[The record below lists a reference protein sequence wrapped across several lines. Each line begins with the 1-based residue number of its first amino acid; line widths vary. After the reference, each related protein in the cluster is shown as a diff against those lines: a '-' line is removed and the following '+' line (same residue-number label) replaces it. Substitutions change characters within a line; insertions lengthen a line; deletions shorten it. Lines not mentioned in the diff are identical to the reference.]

1 MDIQQLRSWIFELYD
16 PLENDR
22 QYIVFDAARANLIVD
37 VPRYSERAVR
47 LIRGTGPAALIVVT
61 NAARAREAGKM
72 RDALGVQI
80 AAHEEDAAAVEGGA
94 DVVLGDDQMVRPDA
108 RAIRIRYDAVPPG
121 AQTEAPQRRGRAP
134 GPERGVSPSENEG
147 STVLLLRKAGGVL
160 VIGDLDLT
168 SPAAKALIP
177 LEFSAVLSAQKP
189 PTWNAG
195 RDGLIAVQQEL
206 PKPTKR
212 FSILLDAPW
221 DRGYKG
227 RLEDKMSHNDP
238 IVPREVTVAREAG
251 MGPETLVVSEVT
263 RERIERAPRP
273 VRDGGTR

>member
-1 MDIQQLRSWIFELYD
+1 MDIQQLRSWIFELYE

-22 QYIVFDAARANLIVD
+22 QYIVYDAARGNLILD

-47 LIRGTGPAALIVVT
+47 LIRGTGPASLILVT

-80 AAHEEDAAAVEGGA
+80 AAHEEDAASVQGGA
-94 DVVLGDDQMVRPDA
+94 DVVLKDDQMVRPDA
-108 RAIRIRYDAVPPG
+108 RAIRIRYDA
-121 AQTEAPQRRGRAP
+121 GR
-134 GPERGVSPSENEG
+134 NEG
-147 STVLLLRKAGGVL
+147 ATVVLLRKAGGIL

-168 SPAAKALIP
+168 SRAARALMP
-177 LEFSAVLSAQKP
+177 LEFSAVLSTQTP

-195 RDGLIAVQQEL
+195 KDGLLAMQQEL
-206 PKPTKR
+206 PRPTKR
-212 FSILLDAPW
+212 FSILLDVPW

-227 RLEDKMSHNDP
+227 RLEDKMSHHDP

-263 RERIERAPRP
+263 RDRMERAPRP
-273 VRDGGTR
+273 VRDGEPR

>member
-1 MDIQQLRSWIFELYD
+1 MDIQQLRSWIFELYE

-22 QYIVFDAARANLIVD
+22 QYIVFDAARANLIID
-37 VPRYSERAVR
+37 VPTYSERAVR
-47 LIRGTGPAALIVVT
+47 LIRGTGPASLIVVT

-94 DVVLGDDQMVRPDA
+94 DVVLKDDELIRPDA
-108 RAIRIRYDAVPPG
+108 RVIRIRDEPEGRNRG
-121 AQTEAPQRRGRAP
+121 A
-134 GPERGVSPSENEG
+134 
-147 STVLLLRKAGGVL
+147 TVVLLRKAGGVL
-160 VIGDLDLT
+160 VVGDLDLT

-177 LEFSAVLSAQKP
+177 LEFSAVLSAREP

-195 RDGLIAVQQEL
+195 KDGLLAVQQEL
-206 PKPTKR
+206 PKPKKR

-221 DRGYKG
+221 DRSYRG

-251 MGPETLVVSEVT
+251 MGPETLVISEVT
-263 RERIERAPRP
+263 RDRMERAPRP
-273 VRDGGTR
+273 VRDSEDR